1 MNVSTL
7 DTQSEFLTILDKE
20 LTHLN
25 NTEEFFKYLYD
36 TQNSVEQLL
45 GSKRKLTGVYFTG
58 QLIAKQMIE
67 EIVGE
72 LSKIKILNYDFFE
85 PCHGCGVFIFEYLE
99 QLKKFKFTKNE
110 YKKILQ
116 NIYGAES
123 SDFISA
129 IFIRLY
135 KKYCDLSF
143 EINIDELNIIKNFKG
158 PLLFDLSQDEMI
170 YHTIDSVFDRKF
182 DIIVT
187 NPPYKNLK
195 AEIAHF
201 ETEHLKEIE
210 KRKYEYIKKYVKKN
224 LVLSSVGQINLYKLF
239 FEELV
244 FNSLKSNGLVSL
256 LIPSS
261 FLSELSSTTLRKEII
276 TEFNTLKINFV
287 PENSKEVSANQAM
300 ISILINKCSSKNALR
315 ISDFQQKN
323 TYTLDALHINEM
335 NNYSI
340 YLLTEAEYEILIKLE
355 SFPKVKDSDFIKNH
369 RGEFDLTLNKR
380 FISNSSEL
388 KLIKGKNISEFELL
402 PNVEQYV
409 HKEFLINTQKLDDI
423 NSERIVGQQIS
434 NMKTNKRLKFAIV
447 SKGHILGNSC
457 NYLIVKQNQYGLTNK
472 ALLAQLTS
480 DIINWYFKSKSS
492 NNHISNFEIGNFP
505 LILDK
510 SINSKLEIL
519 VNRLDSTGNNHSE
532 IQKEINYVV
541 NNFYNVRTKDKR
553 THKNKDFK
561 KLLALANLEVAHNY
575 IDNLLANKIDLKSIE
590 DLYEKPKKNFEY
602 LLFKSIYE
610 KYVNL
615 KGGYLTKHNLFQL
628 SELDMEMVKSIKP
641 GGNWRDIPQ
650 KTVDKSKRLQQI
662 KRTGGRTTLYGR
674 LSLEKPSYTI
684 TTYFNRPGNGTYIHP
699 FHNRV
704 ISIREAARLQSFPDS
719 YYFSGSNASIL
730 KQIGNAI
737 PPLLAKEFGKKF
749 KSKGIHTSIDLFAGT
764 GGLTYGLE
772 QGGVK
777 TVLASDNMLDG
788 LVTLKTNNLSVKT
801 ILGDITEDETKQQIY
816 KEIKKYSIDLIAGG
830 PPCQGFSYAGK
841 RFVDDPRNQL
851 FKEFYE
857 IVKYI
862 SPKSI
867 LIENVPGML
876 TLDKGRIYREI
887 FDLFN
892 NIGYT
897 LEGRLLMANDYGVPQ
912 KRKRLFI
919 IGVKKEENFLPNE
932 IFPKKLNS
940 EKSVNVNDALQDILN
955 LQCGENVKVV
965 EKISNNDYLNYL
977 KTN

>member
-7 DTQSEFLTILDKE
+7 DTQSEFLINLDKE
-20 LTHLN
+20 LLELN
-25 NTEEFFKYLYD
+25 NTEEFFYYLYD
-36 TQNSVEQLL
+36 TQTSVEQLL

-58 QLIAKQMIE
+58 QLIAQQMIE
-67 EIVGE
+67 EIVSE
-72 LSKIKILNYDFFE
+72 LSKTKILKSNFFE
-85 PCHGCGVFIFEYLE
+85 PCHGCGVFIFVYLE
-99 QLKKFKFTKNE
+99 QLKKFNFTKKE
-110 YKKILQ
+110 FKQILQ
-116 NIYGAES
+116 NIYGSES

-129 IFIRLY
+129 IFIKLY
-135 KKYCDLSF
+135 KRYCDLSF
-143 EINIDELNIIKNFKG
+143 GINIDELNISQNFRSS
-158 PLLFDLSQDEMI
+158 LLFDLSQDEMTYTNI
-170 YHTIDSVFDRKF
+170 KTVFNKKF

-195 AEIAHF
+195 AELGHF
-201 ETEHLKEIE
+201 ETEYLKEVE
-210 KRKYEYIKKYVKKN
+210 KRKYEYIKKYVKAN
-224 LVLSSVGQINLYKLF
+224 LTLSSVGQINLYKIF
-239 FEELV
+239 FEELIA
-244 FNSLKSNGLVSL
+244 NSLNSNGLISL

-261 FLSELSSTTLRKEII
+261 FLSELSSTKLRKEII

-287 PENSKEVSANQAM
+287 PEDSKEVSATQAM
-300 ISILINKCSSKNALR
+300 ISILINKRSPKNELR
-315 ISDFQQKN
+315 LSDFQQKN
-323 TYTLDALHINEM
+323 TYSLDTQYINEK
-335 NNYSI
+335 NNYSM
-340 YLLTEAEYEILIKLE
+340 YLLTELDYKNLIKLE
-355 SFPKVKDSDFIKNH
+355 SYPKIKDSDFIKNH
-369 RGEFDLTLNKR
+369 RGEFDLTLNKT

-388 KLIKGKNISEFELL
+388 KLIKGKNISEFKFLSS
-402 PNVEQYV
+402 VEQYV
-409 HKEFLINTQKLDDI
+409 HKDFLKYTQKLQDI
-423 NSERIVGQQIS
+423 NSQRIVGQQIS

-447 SKGHILGNSC
+447 SRGNILGNSC
-457 NYLIVKQNQYGLTNK
+457 NYLIVNQNQYCLTNK
-472 ALLAQLTS
+472 ALLAQLNS

-505 LILDK
+505 IILDK
-510 SINSKLEIL
+510 RINSKLENL

-541 NNFYNVRTKDKR
+541 NNFYNIHTKDKP
-553 THKNKDFK
+553 TKKNEDFK
-561 KLLALANLEVAHNY
+561 KLLTLANLEIAHNY
-575 IDNLLANKIDLKSIE
+575 IDNLFANKIDLKFME

-610 KYVNL
+610 KYISS
-615 KGGYLTKHNLFQL
+615 KSGYLTKHNLFQL
-628 SELDMEMVKSIKP
+628 SELDMEMVKTITP

-662 KRTGGRTTLYGR
+662 TKSGGRTTLYGR

-684 TTYFNRPGNGTYIHP
+684 TTYFNRPGNGTYVHP
-699 FHNRV
+699 LHNRV

-749 KSKGIHTSIDLFAGT
+749 RSKGIYTSIDLFAGT

-777 TVLASDNMLDG
+777 TVLATDNMMDG
-788 LVTLKTNNLSVKT
+788 LITLKTNNLSVKT
-801 ILGDITEDETKQQIY
+801 ILGDISEDEIKQQIY
-816 KEIKKYSIDLIAGG
+816 KEIKKYSIDLVAGG

-851 FKEFYE
+851 FKEFYK
-857 IVKYI
+857 IVKKI
-862 SPKSI
+862 SPRTI

-876 TLDKGRIYREI
+876 TLDKGRIYDEI

-892 NIGYT
+892 NIGYA
-897 LEGRLLMANDYGVPQ
+897 LEGRLLMANDYGIPQ

-919 IGVKKEENFLPNE
+919 IGVKKDENFLPNE
-932 IFPKKLNS
+932 IFPEKLNFD
-940 EKSVNVNDALQDILN
+940 KSVTVNDALQDILN

-965 EKISNNDYLNYL
+965 EKINKNDYLNYL
-977 KTN
+977 RTH